1 MIGFALPASAEDS
14 GHWHRLIGI
23 LQYLE
28 ADYPLA
34 VESNSEFEMQE
45 QRVFIEEALSA
56 AKGLGLA
63 GSAFVPRIESL
74 QARILKMED
83 PAGVS
88 RDCGQLIEDLVLAG
102 GLARSPR
109 HVPDLERG
117 KALYATTCAVCHAAD
132 GSGDTPIAA
141 NMEPKPANFLD
152 GELMGGLTP
161 YKAFNTTGFGVAG
174 TPMPGFAKTIN
185 EEDRWALA
193 FFVVTMRHGPCAG
206 EAPRVSLEKLATSTD
221 DQLAAEFGADKVA
234 CLRHKP
240 PKPDEEEQ
248 LLMARSGVEDAM
260 RLAQAGDATGARQ
273 ALLDAYLLGVEP
285 VEPLLTSRDASLVR
299 RIETSVLQM
308 RMAIE
313 QKSPEAQR
321 HGRELLT
328 ILDQARR
335 TGGNTSAI
343 AVFWVALLILLREGF
358 EAMVV
363 VGALLA
369 VLKRMNATNHARVVH
384 YGWVSALVVGAI
396 AFLFGQKA
404 LAGANREWLEGIIAL
419 IAVGMLLYAALWLN
433 ARSNISAFMK
443 ELRSQMEGALGR
455 GSMAGLFLIA
465 FSAVLRE
472 SFETALFLQGLSI
485 DSPSGTAWGAAAGLV
500 ALTLLVIAVNR
511 VGFRLPMKA
520 LFRWSTVLLFATAVM
535 LLGKGLH
542 ALQEVGVIPIRPI
555 PMITIDFLG
564 IFPDLVSLLPQVL
577 LALSPLVWTVIRRR
591 GHNGDSTAVAT
602 AE

>member
-1 MIGFALPASAEDS
+1 S
-14 GHWHRLIGI
+14 R
-23 LQYLE
+23 
-28 ADYPLA
+28 
-34 VESNSEFEMQE
+34 SEFEMQE

-56 AKGLGLA
+56 AKGLGSA
-63 GSAFVPRIESL
+63 GSGFVPRIESL

-83 PAGVS
+83 TAGVS

-117 KALYATTCAVCHAAD
+117 KELYAANCAVCHAAD
-132 GSGDTPIAA
+132 GSGNAPIAA
-141 NMEPKPANFLD
+141 TMEPKPANFLD
-152 GELMGGLTP
+152 GGLMGGLTP
-161 YKAFNTTGFGVAG
+161 YKAFNTTGFGIAG

-185 EEDRWALA
+185 EEDRWALS
-193 FFVVTMRHGPCAG
+193 FFVLTMRHAPCDFE

-221 DQLAAEFGADKVA
+221 DQLAAEFGAHMVA
-234 CLRHKP
+234 CLRHNP
-240 PKPDEEEQ
+240 PKPDEEQQ

-260 RLAQAGDATGARQ
+260 RLAMEGDATGARQ

-285 VEPLLTSRDASLVR
+285 VEPLLTARDAGLVR
-299 RIETSVLQM
+299 RIEASVLQM

-313 QKSPEAQR
+313 QKSPEAQD

-335 TGGNTSAI
+335 AGGNTSAF

-369 VLKRMNATNHARVVH
+369 VLKRMNATHHARVVH

-396 AFLFGQKA
+396 AFVFGQKA

-443 ELRSQMEGALGR
+443 ELRAQMEGALGR

-485 DSPSGTAWGAAAGLV
+485 DSASGTAWGAAAGLV
-500 ALTLLVIAVNR
+500 ALTALVIAVNR
-511 VGFRLPMKA
+511 VGYRLPMKS

-542 ALQEVGVIPIRPI
+542 ALQEVGVVTIRPI

-564 IFPDLVSLLPQVL
+564 IYPDLVSLLPQLL
-577 LALSPLVWTVIRRR
+577 LALSPLAWNLIRRR
-591 GHNGDSTAVAT
+591 GQNDDSTTVAT